1 MVSLGSLCDLSY
13 IFVSP
18 ESKCDLMFNVA
29 ALLIRNFITA
39 GDTILDMYLFV

>member
-13 IFVSP
+13 IFISP
-18 ESKCDLMFNVA
+18 ESKCDVMFNVA
-29 ALLIRNFITA
+29 ALLIRNVITA